1 MCATAV
7 GLLCAS
13 YSARKG
19 HNMDAK
25 KAATQG
31 GWTTDE
37 SFDDKLREARVTSA
51 LLTAGSLE
59 RREVPEAQELLKAP
73 ARTSGSLSPSSAE
86 VDKGDRW
93 GLASPRTQR

>member
-1 MCATAV
+1 
-7 GLLCAS
+7 
-13 YSARKG
+13 
-19 HNMDAK
+19 MDAK

-31 GWTTDE
+31 EWTTDE

-59 RREVPEAQELLKAP
+59 PREVPEAQELLKAT